1 LIKALMMVL
10 LMSPTP
16 MTELPCVGK
25 TCAKTKKKTRAK
37 ARYRYPKAKNTRAR
51 RRTRT
56 RGKTPR
62 QTKIKTTPGKGN
74 AKGQTRKGKST
85 TKKPSG
91 KRNAKSQRRRS
102 VRAQF
107 LLYWTSEILRSD
119 PEIQHIKRDP
129 NRKIYRR

>member
-25 TCAKTKKKTRAK
+25 SCSKVKKKTQAK
-37 ARYRYPKAKNTRAR
+37 TRYRYPKAKNTRAR

-56 RGKTPR
+56 RGKTPA
-62 QTKIKTTPGKGN
+62 QTKKKTTPGKGN
-74 AKGQTRKGKST
+74 AKGKTRKGANT
-85 TKKPSG
+85 PKKPSG

-107 LLYWTSEILRSD
+107 LLDWTNEILRSD

-129 NRKIYRR
+129 NRKTYRR